1 MPAVT
6 RTGAHAGPGVWREAS
21 IRPSLDTKPNSGGM
35 PAIDRAA
42 TAIAVPV
49 TGIRTWRPASSR
61 RSRVPASWS
70 TTPISMKSADLNSAW
85 ATVCT
90 MAAVRATGVPMPMA
104 VTSRPSWLI
113 VE

>member
-1 MPAVT
+1 M
-6 RTGAHAGPGVWREAS
+6 
-21 IRPSLDTKPNSGGM
+21 KPNSGGM

-49 TGIRTWRPASSR
+49 TGMRTWRAASSR

-70 TTPISMKSADLNSAW
+70 TTPISMNSADLNSAC

-90 MAAVRATGVPMPMA
+90 IAAVSATGVPMPMA
-104 VTSRPSWLI
+104 VTSRPNWLI